1 MKDTKPIIAAIVSV
15 ISAILTA
22 LGVDLGDQ
30 GAIVDQ
36 INAGVTAIIMVVSAI
51 IAAWLKLRK
60 KEDQQ

>member
-36 INAGVTAIIMVVSAI
+36 INAGVTAIIMLVSAI